1 MDRQDRC
8 SNVYRHAIRASLA
21 LRATL
26 ALAVLVLP
34 FGLLFACSTACAT
47 KETIPPTTPTNL
59 RYEVV
64 NSNDRIHFSWNPATD
79 NGSGVEGYLAKTSW
93 QGKLSDYWNYNGPST
108 DWYALPPMTTSAC
121 TFMVKAV
128 DKAGNEGLPASIQFW
143 WNAT

>member
-8 SNVYRHAIRASLA
+8 SNVCRQAIRASPA

-47 KETIPPTTPTNL
+47 KETIPPTTPADL
-59 RYEVV
+59 RYEILD
-64 NSNDRIHFSWNPATD
+64 NNNTIHFSWNPATD

-93 QGKLSDYWNYNGPST
+93 QGKMSEYWNYNGLNT
-108 DWYALPPMTTSAC
+108 DWYADAPRTTGTC